1 MHIRRLT
8 FEILVERESPVDS
21 LFLPH
26 GRPSARIARLV
37 LLTAAVLV
45 ASVPSLAPAESAY
58 PSRPVRV
65 VVPFPPGQGTD
76 LIARQ
81 LAYHLAT
88 ALGQSFFVENRPG
101 AAGIIGTQLV
111 KNAQADGYTLLVA
124 GGGPL
129 AINASFYSKLPYD
142 PVKDF
147 QPIAMIAAVPNVLV
161 VRSDFPANNLQELV
175 AYVRKNDGKL
185 NYASSGNGVPNH
197 LIMELFKSAASL
209 HITHVP
215 YQGSGAAITGVMA
228 GQVAMM
234 FDTAA
239 AVLPQ
244 VRSGRFKVIATAGA
258 KRALA
263 LPDVPTIAEQG
274 YPGFAAQGW
283 SALVAPAGTP
293 PDVIR
298 RLNVEATAILRKP
311 EVRAEL
317 ITLGTDPMQFGA
329 DETAAYIKSEVAHWA
344 QAVKISGAHAD

>member
-1 MHIRRLT
+1 
-8 FEILVERESPVDS
+8 
-21 LFLPH
+21 LPQ
-26 GRPSARIARLV
+26 GRPAARIARLV
-37 LLTAAVLV
+37 ALTATMLL
-45 ASVPSLAPAESAY
+45 ASVPSLAPAQGTY
-58 PSRPVRV
+58 PSRPVRIV
-65 VVPFPPGQGTD
+65 APFPPGQGTD

-81 LAYHLAT
+81 LAAQMSI
-88 ALGQSFFVENRPG
+88 ALGQAFFVENRPG
-101 AAGIIGTQLV
+101 AAGIIGTQFV

-129 AINASFYSKLPYD
+129 AINAAFYSKLPYD
-142 PVKDF
+142 PIKDF

-161 VRSDFPANNLQELV
+161 VRSDFPAGNLKELV

-197 LIMELFKSAASL
+197 LIMELFKSAANL
-209 HITHVP
+209 HITHIP

-239 AVLPQ
+239 AVMPQ
-244 VRSGRFKVIATAGA
+244 VKSGRFKVLATAGA

-293 PDVIR
+293 PEVIR
-298 RLNVEATAILRKP
+298 RLNLEAMTILRKP
-311 EVRAEL
+311 EVRAQL
-317 ITLGTDPMQFGA
+317 IELGTDPMEFGT
-329 DETAAYIKSEVAHWA
+329 DETAAYMKSEVAHWA